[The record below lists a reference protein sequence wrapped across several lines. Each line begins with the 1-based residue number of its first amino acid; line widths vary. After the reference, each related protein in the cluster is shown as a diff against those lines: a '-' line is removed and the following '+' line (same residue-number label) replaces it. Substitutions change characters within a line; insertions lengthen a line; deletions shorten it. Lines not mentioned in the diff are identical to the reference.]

1 MKIAIFCKTYFKDI
15 YRATKLAKSICKYN
29 KSKVPFFI
37 CLPKKDVSQLIT
49 EFNKNNISTNQNKI
63 NIITDEEV
71 IKTIKGITLEEYEK
85 IPGGVSQQII
95 KSEIW
100 RFINCENYLC
110 IDSDSEFIRNF
121 TDTQF
126 FDSKTDN
133 LLTVMHD
140 ANEFL
145 DEVKN
150 NRKIKIINDYYKDS
164 NIMKKE
170 FERTGADYDFGPQP
184 LLWSSK
190 VWNDLQTKHLI
201 IKGETI
207 ASAIKR
213 IPMEIRWY
221 GEALLKFKT
230 IPIYPIAPLFKV
242 YHYKWQKKSENLEK
256 YIGIVDQSNWN
267 KKLDYKKSIN
277 ARIMSLFLK

>member
-15 YRATKLAKSICKYN
+15 YRATKLAKSVCKFN
-29 KSKVPFFI
+29 ISKVPFFI
-37 CLPKKDVSQLIT
+37 CLPKKDVGQLIS
-49 EFNKNNISTNQNKI
+49 EFNKNNIKTNQNNI

-71 IKTIKGITLEEYEK
+71 IKTIKGITLEEYEQ

-121 TDTQF
+121 ADTQF
-126 FDSKTDN
+126 FDSKTGN

-140 ANEFL
+140 ASEFL
-145 DEVKN
+145 EEVKN
-150 NRKIKIINDYYKDS
+150 NRKTKIINNYYKDS

-170 FERTGADYDFGPQP
+170 FGRTGSDFDYGPQP

-190 VWNDLQTKHLI
+190 VWNDLQNKHLS

-221 GEALLKFKT
+221 GEALLKFET
-230 IPIYPIAPLFKV
+230 IPIIPIAPLFKV
-242 YHYKWQKKSENLEK
+242 YHYKWQKKNKNLEQ

-267 KKLDYKKSIN
+267 KKLDYRESIYE
-277 ARIMSLFLK
+277 RIMSLFLK